1 MGCTASTAK
10 GEVRG
15 FVFLCLC
22 PSFVF
27 FFFAGFFFN
36 DDDDDDDES
45 LLNVFGFESN
55 WIPRDDHR
63 VQFC

>member
-1 MGCTASTAK
+1 MGCAASTAK

-36 DDDDDDDES
+36 DDDDDDDDES
-45 LLNVFGFESN
+45 LLLCLR
-55 WIPRDDHR
+55 I
-63 VQFC
+63 